1 MGKLKTHKIEK
12 VELVKVEKNYNPGS
26 TPKFYYNMTLQDI
39 DEALLLILDG
49 PLQDGLI
56 NRKIK
61 YNLNEDNVVSEFEL
75 S

>member
-1 MGKLKTHKIEK
+1 MGNKTHKIEK
-12 VELVKVEKNYNPGS
+12 VELIKVEKNYKPGS
-26 TPKFYYNMTLQDI
+26 KPKFYYDMTLHDI
-39 DEALLLILDG
+39 DEPLLLILDT

-61 YNLNEDNVVSEFEL
+61 YQLNDGIVTEFEL

>member
-1 MGKLKTHKIEK
+1 MGNKTHKIEK
-12 VELVKVEKNYNPGS
+12 VELIKVEKNYNPGS
-26 TPKFYYNMTLQDI
+26 TPKFYYDMTLQDI
-39 DEALLLILDG
+39 DEPLLLILDT

-61 YNLNEDNVVSEFEL
+61 YQLNDGIVSEFEL